1 MILSFTNFILSLTL
15 IQAVFGKEEKT
26 SQYNCSSVELDKLDQ
41 ISARILSLTEH
52 QRRFPEAVV
61 QIQRYCK

>member
-1 MILSFTNFILSLTL
+1 MILSYHNFLLVLAL
-15 IQAVFGKEEKT
+15 IQAVFCKEET
-26 SQYNCSSVELDKLDQ
+26 IHYTCSSVELDKLDQ

-61 QIQRYCK
+61 QIQRYCR